1 MIRKLL
7 SAFSLGIF
15 VAGAAQVGYWPNDT
29 KGKDRSLYAVKNITL
44 YQDYRTKVENAV
56 LVFHEGKVVASGKVN
71 IPKNAVVID
80 GRGAFVYPS
89 FIDPYASIG
98 VEKAKRSEYNPG
110 STYLPT
116 DATSAA
122 YNDAV
127 KADTRAVST
136 FTNQGKDFQDYLN
149 QGFGSVLSFN
159 EDGIVRGSAVLIGL
173 GEGISSEKVIKED
186 AGFLLSL
193 NKGSSRQAYP
203 SSLVGSVALLRQLYL
218 DADWYSK
225 GGHLENKNTNLEAFN
240 RYRKLPT
247 IIETSEK
254 WDVLRADAIGDEAA
268 TQFVFVGSGNEYQRA
283 KEMKATNGT
292 FILPLEYPKPFQSQD
307 LMNVEDLDV
316 ADLKHWELAPY
327 NAVYMAKEKVPFAL
341 TMFKLKD
348 KNSFL
353 DKLRDLNRKGLSKE
367 EILQSLTEKPAQIL
381 QVSSLG
387 NLNKG
392 SMANFIIVSDDL
404 FMKESVIYE
413 NWVSGKQNIIN
424 RMPDT
429 DVRGDYQVQLNN
441 QTYDL
446 KIKGKITKPEAEIT
460 QNDKKG
466 KIKLAVADYK
476 MAMEVKLPNDSV
488 QNYRVMLPLT
498 DYKNRTGIAIDKD
511 GRNIPFTI
519 KYVKAFEPELKKDEK
534 SQTDEPGKIW
544 YPFSAFGAEQL
555 ASQQDY
561 LIKNA
566 TVWTNSAKGI
576 VKNADVKV
584 SKGKIIQVG
593 PGLSPGNATVI
604 DGSNLHLTSGIIDEH
619 THIGLARG
627 VNESGSNNSG
637 EVRMSD
643 AIDPDDVN
651 FYRQLA
657 GGVTSAQQLHGSA
670 NPIGGQASMVK
681 FKWGED
687 PKDMMFPGAKPYIKF
702 ALGENVKQSN
712 WGNNPNR
719 FPQSRGGVEQA
730 FDFWFT
736 RALEYEKEKSTNKN
750 YRKDLRLETMLEI
763 LKSNRFITCHSY
775 VQSEINMLMD
785 VADRFDFRV
794 QTFTHI
800 LEGYKVADKMKKHG
814 ANASTFSDWWAYK
827 EEVREAIPYNA
838 ALLLQA
844 GVNVAINSDD
854 AEMARRLNQEAGK
867 AVKYGNVPQ
876 EDAWKMVTLNPA
888 KMLQI
893 DHKVGSIE
901 PGKDADLVLWTD
913 NPLSI
918 YATVDKTF
926 VDGTLYFDAAQQQRK
941 DQMVKDEKNRI
952 IQKMLFSED
961 TGKGNTQSAEKKQRV
976 LYHCDT
982 LEGEEHESHS
992 H

>member
-1 MIRKLL
+1 MLKKLL
-7 SAFSLGIF
+7 SVVSVGII
-15 VAGAAQVGYWPNDT
+15 VSGSAQVGFWPNDT

-44 YQDYRTKVENAV
+44 YQDYRTKVDNAV
-56 LVFHEGKVVASGKVN
+56 LVFQEGKIVASGKVS

-80 GRGAFVYPS
+80 GHGAFVYPS
-89 FIDPYASIG
+89 FIDPYANIG
-98 VEKAKRSEYNPG
+98 VEKAKRNDYNPG

-127 KADTRAVST
+127 KADTRAVSS
-136 FTNQGKDFQDYLN
+136 FTNQSKDFQDYLK
-149 QGFGSVLSFN
+149 QGFGAALSFN
-159 EDGIVRGSAVLIGL
+159 EDGIVRGSAVLITL

-186 AGFLLSL
+186 AGLMLSFS
-193 NKGSSRQAYP
+193 KGSSRQAYP

-218 DADWYSK
+218 DADWYAKS
-225 GGHLENKNTNLEAFN
+225 GYLENKNTNLEAFN

-268 TQFVFVGSGNEYQRA
+268 TQFVFVGSGSEYQRA

-327 NAVYMAKEKVPFAL
+327 NAVYLAKEKVPFAL
-341 TMFKLKD
+341 TMSRLKD
-348 KNSFL
+348 KNAFL
-353 DKLRDLNRKGLSKE
+353 DRIRDLHKKGLSKE

-404 FMKESVIYE
+404 FTKESVIYE
-413 NWVSGKQNIIN
+413 NWVSGKQNIIT

-429 DVRGDYQVQLNN
+429 DVRGNYQVQFNN

-446 KIKGKITKPEAEIT
+446 KIKGKITKPEAEII

-466 KIKLAVADYK
+466 KAKLAVADYK
-476 MAMEVKLPNDSV
+476 MALELKLPNDTV
-488 QNYRVMLPLT
+488 QNYRLMLPLT
-498 DYKNRTGIAIDKD
+498 DYKNRTTVATDKD
-511 GRNIPFTI
+511 GRSIPVTI
-519 KYVKAFEPELKKDEK
+519 RFVKAFEPEAKKEEK
-534 SQTDEPGKIW
+534 AKTDEPGKIW
-544 YPFSAFGAEQL
+544 YPFSAFGAEAL
-555 ASQQDY
+555 PSQQDY

-576 VKNADVKV
+576 IKNADVKV
-584 SKGKIIQVG
+584 SKGKIVQVG
-593 PGLSPGNATVI
+593 TGLTSGNTTVI

-627 VNESGSNNSG
+627 VNEAGTNNSG

-657 GGVTSAQQLHGSA
+657 GGVTAAQQLHGSA
-670 NPIGGQASMVK
+670 NPVGGQSSMVK

-687 PKDMMFPGAKPYIKF
+687 PKNMLFPGAKPYIKF

-750 YRKDLRLETMLEI
+750 FRKDLRLETMLEI

-876 EDAWKMVTLNPA
+876 EEAWKMVTLNPA

-926 VDGTLYFDAAQQQRK
+926 VDGILYFDAAQQQRK

-961 TGKGNTQSAEKKQRV
+961 AGKGNTQSAEKKQRI

>member
-1 MIRKLL
+1 MLKKLL
-7 SAFSLGIF
+7 SVVSVGII
-15 VAGAAQVGYWPNDT
+15 VSGSAQVGFWPNDT
-29 KGKDRSLYAVKNITL
+29 KGKDRSVYAVKNITL
-44 YQDYRTKVENAV
+44 YQDYRTKVDNAV
-56 LVFHEGKVVASGKVN
+56 LVFQEGKIVASGKVSM
-71 IPKNAVVID
+71 PKNAVVID

-89 FIDPYASIG
+89 FIDPYANIG
-98 VEKAKRSEYNPG
+98 VEKAKRNDYNPG

-127 KADTRAVST
+127 KADTRAVSS
-136 FTNQGKDFQDYLN
+136 FTNQSKDFQDYLK
-149 QGFGSVLSFN
+149 QGFGAALSFN
-159 EDGIVRGSAVLIGL
+159 EDGIVRGSAVLITL

-186 AGFLLSL
+186 AGLMLSFS
-193 NKGSSRQAYP
+193 KGSSRQAYP

-218 DADWYSK
+218 DADWYAKS
-225 GGHLENKNTNLEAFN
+225 GYLENKNTNLEAFN

-268 TQFVFVGSGNEYQRA
+268 TQFVFVGSGTEYQRA

-327 NAVYMAKEKVPFAL
+327 NAVYLAKEKVPFAL
-341 TMFKLKD
+341 TMSRLKD
-348 KNSFL
+348 KNAFL
-353 DKLRDLNRKGLSKE
+353 DRIRDLHKKGLSKE

-404 FMKESVIYE
+404 FTKESVIYE
-413 NWVSGKQNIIN
+413 NWVSGKQNIIT

-429 DVRGDYQVQLNN
+429 DVRGNYQVQLNN

-446 KIKGKITKPEAEIT
+446 KIKGKITKPEAEII

-466 KIKLAVADYK
+466 KAKLAVADYK
-476 MAMEVKLPNDSV
+476 MALELKLPNDTV
-488 QNYRVMLPLT
+488 QNYRLMLPLT
-498 DYKNRTGIAIDKD
+498 DYKNRTTVATDKD
-511 GRNIPFTI
+511 GRSIPVTI
-519 KYVKAFEPELKKDEK
+519 RFVKAFEPEAKKEEK
-534 SQTDEPGKIW
+534 AKTDEPGKIW
-544 YPFSAFGAEQL
+544 YPFSAFGAEAL
-555 ASQQDY
+555 PTQQDY

-576 VKNADVKV
+576 IKNADVKV
-584 SKGKIIQVG
+584 SKGKIVQVG
-593 PGLSPGNATVI
+593 TGLSSGNTTVI

-627 VNESGSNNSG
+627 VNEAGTNNSG

-657 GGVTSAQQLHGSA
+657 GGVTAAQQLHGSA
-670 NPIGGQASMVK
+670 NPVGGQSSMVK

-687 PKDMMFPGAKPYIKF
+687 PKDMLFPGAKPYIKF

-750 YRKDLRLETMLEI
+750 FRKDLRLETMLEI

-876 EDAWKMVTLNPA
+876 EEAWKMVTLNPA

-926 VDGTLYFDAAQQQRK
+926 VDGILYFDAAQQQRK

-961 TGKGNTQSAEKKQRV
+961 AGKGNTQSAEKKQRI

-982 LEGEEHESHS
+982 LEGKEHESHS

>member
-56 LVFHEGKVVASGKVN
+56 LVFQEGKIVASGKVN

-127 KADTRAVST
+127 KADTRAVRT

-218 DADWYSK
+218 DADWYAKS
-225 GGHLENKNTNLEAFN
+225 GYLENKNTNLEAFN

-327 NAVYMAKEKVPFAL
+327 NAVYLAKEKVPFAL

-348 KNSFL
+348 KKSFL
-353 DKLRDLNRKGLSKE
+353 DKLRDLNKKGLSQE
-367 EILQSLTEKPAQIL
+367 EILQSITEKPAQIL

-534 SQTDEPGKIW
+534 AKTDEPGKIW

-576 VKNADVKV
+576 VKNTDVKV
-584 SKGKIIQVG
+584 SKGKITAVG
-593 PGLSPGNATVI
+593 TGLSAGNATVI

-670 NPIGGQASMVK
+670 NPVGGQASMVK

-750 YRKDLRLETMLEI
+750 FRKDLRLETMLEI

-785 VADRFDFRV
+785 VAERFDFRV

-926 VDGTLYFDAAQQQRK
+926 VDGTLYFDAAQQARK

-961 TGKGNTQSAEKKQRV
+961 AGKGNTQSAEKKQRV

>member
-1 MIRKLL
+1 MLKKLL
-7 SAFSLGIF
+7 SVVSVGII
-15 VAGAAQVGYWPNDT
+15 VSGSAQVGFWPNDT
-29 KGKDRSLYAVKNITL
+29 KGKDRSVYAVKNITL
-44 YQDYRTKVENAV
+44 YQDYRRKVDNAV
-56 LVFHEGKVVASGKVN
+56 LVFQEGKIVASGKVS

-89 FIDPYASIG
+89 FIDPYANIG
-98 VEKAKRSEYNPG
+98 VEKAKRNDYNPG

-127 KADTRAVST
+127 KADTRAVSS
-136 FTNQGKDFQDYLN
+136 FTNQSKDFQDYLK
-149 QGFGSVLSFN
+149 QGFGAALSFN
-159 EDGIVRGSAVLIGL
+159 EDGIVRGSAVLITL
-173 GEGISSEKVIKED
+173 GEGLSSEKVIKED
-186 AGFLLSL
+186 AGLMLSFS
-193 NKGSSRQAYP
+193 KGSSRQAYP

-218 DADWYSK
+218 DADWYAKS
-225 GGHLENKNTNLEAFN
+225 GYLENKNTNLEAFN

-268 TQFVFVGSGNEYQRA
+268 TQFVFVGSGTEYQRA

-327 NAVYMAKEKVPFAL
+327 NAVYLAKEKVPFAL
-341 TMFKLKD
+341 TMSRLKD
-348 KNSFL
+348 KNAFL
-353 DKLRDLNRKGLSKE
+353 DRIRDLHKKGLSKE

-404 FMKESVIYE
+404 FTKESVIYE
-413 NWVSGKQNIIN
+413 NWVSGKQNIIT

-441 QTYDL
+441 QTYDV
-446 KIKGKITKPEAEIT
+446 KIKGKITKPEAEII

-466 KIKLAVADYK
+466 KAKLAVADYK
-476 MAMEVKLPNDSV
+476 MALELKLPNDTV
-488 QNYRVMLPLT
+488 QNYRLMLPLT
-498 DYKNRTGIAIDKD
+498 DYKNRTTVATDKD
-511 GRNIPFTI
+511 GRSVPLTI
-519 KYVKAFEPELKKDEK
+519 RFVKAYEPEEKKEEK
-534 SQTDEPGKIW
+534 AKNDEPGKIW
-544 YPFSAFGAEQL
+544 YPFSAFGAEAL
-555 ASQQDY
+555 PTQQDY

-576 VKNADVKV
+576 IKNADVKV
-584 SKGKIIQVG
+584 SKGKIVQVG
-593 PGLSPGNATVI
+593 TGLSSGNTTVI

-627 VNESGSNNSG
+627 VNEAGTNNSG

-657 GGVTSAQQLHGSA
+657 GGVTAAQQLHGSA
-670 NPIGGQASMVK
+670 NPVGGQSSMVK

-687 PKDMMFPGAKPYIKF
+687 PKDMLFPGAKPYIKF

-750 YRKDLRLETMLEI
+750 FRKDLRLETMLEI

-876 EDAWKMVTLNPA
+876 EEAWKMVTLNPA

-893 DHKVGSIE
+893 DHRVGSIE

-926 VDGTLYFDAAQQQRK
+926 VDGILYFDAAQQQRK

-961 TGKGNTQSAEKKQRV
+961 AGKGNTQSAEKKQRI

-982 LEGEEHESHS
+982 LQGEEHESHS

>member
-56 LVFHEGKVVASGKVN
+56 LVFQEGKIVASGKVN

-127 KADTRAVST
+127 KADTRAVRT

-218 DADWYSK
+218 DADWYAKS
-225 GGHLENKNTNLEAFN
+225 GYLENKNTNLEAFN

-348 KNSFL
+348 KKSFL
-353 DKLRDLNRKGLSKE
+353 DKLRDLNKKGLSQE
-367 EILQSLTEKPAQIL
+367 EILQSITEKPAQIL

-413 NWVSGKQNIIN
+413 NWVFGKQNIIN

-534 SQTDEPGKIW
+534 AKTDEPGKIW

-576 VKNADVKV
+576 VKNTDVKV
-584 SKGKIIQVG
+584 SKGKITAVG
-593 PGLSPGNATVI
+593 TGLSAGNATVI

-670 NPIGGQASMVK
+670 NPVGGQASMVK

-750 YRKDLRLETMLEI
+750 FRKDLRLETMLEI

-785 VADRFDFRV
+785 VAERFDFRV

-800 LEGYKVADKMKKHG
+800 LEGYKVADKMKRHG

-926 VDGTLYFDAAQQQRK
+926 VDGILYFDAAQQQRK

-961 TGKGNTQSAEKKQRV
+961 AGKGNTQSAEKKQRV

>member
-1 MIRKLL
+1 MLKQFL
-7 SAFSLGIF
+7 SVLTISL
-15 VAGAAQVGYWPNDT
+15 VVSASAQVGYWPNDT
-29 KGKDRSLYAVKNITL
+29 KGKDHSLYAVKNITL
-44 YQDYRTKVENAV
+44 YQDYKTAVDNAV
-56 LVFHEGKVVASGKVN
+56 LVFQNGKIIASGKVI

-80 GRGAFVYPS
+80 GKGAYVYPS
-89 FIDPYASIG
+89 FIDPYASVG
-98 VEKAKRSEYNPG
+98 VEKAQRNTYDSG

-127 KADTRAVST
+127 KANTRAVNH
-136 FTNQGKDFQDYLN
+136 FTNQTKDYEDYLK

-159 EDGIVRGSAVLIGL
+159 EDGIVRGSAVLINL
-173 GEGISSEKVIKED
+173 GEGLATEKIIKED
-186 AGFLLSL
+186 TGLMLSFS
-193 NKGSSRQAYP
+193 KGSSKQAYP

-218 DADWYSK
+218 DAEWYAK
-225 GGHLENKNTNLEAFN
+225 NTNIENKNINLESFN
-240 RYRKLPT
+240 RFKKLPN
-247 IIETSEK
+247 IIETTEK
-254 WDVLRADAIGDEAA
+254 WDVLRADAIGDEAS

-292 FILPLEYPKPFQSQD
+292 FILPLDYPKPFQSQD
-307 LMNVEDLDV
+307 LMSVDDLDV

-327 NAVYMAKEKVPFAL
+327 NAVYLAKEKVPFAL
-341 TMFKLKD
+341 TMHKLKD
-348 KNSFL
+348 KNVFL
-353 DKLRDLNRKGLSKE
+353 DRIRDLNKKGLSKE

-381 QVSSLG
+381 QIPNIG

-392 SMANFIIVSDDL
+392 SMANFIMVSNDL
-404 FMKESVIYE
+404 FTKEAVIYE
-413 NWVSGKQNIIN
+413 NWVAGKQHIIN
-424 RMPDT
+424 KAPEN
-429 DVRGDYQVQLNN
+429 DVRGNYRIQLKN
-441 QTYDL
+441 QNYDL
-446 KIKGKITKPEAEIT
+446 KVKGKITKPDAEIT
-460 QNDKKG
+460 QGDKKG
-466 KIKLAVADYK
+466 KAKLAVADYK
-476 MAMEVKLPNDSV
+476 MAMDLTLPGDSL
-488 QNYRVMLPLT
+488 QSYRIILPLN
-498 DYKNRTGIAIDKD
+498 DYKNRTVIATDKD
-511 GRNIPFTI
+511 GNNLPATLTFVEAFT
-519 KYVKAFEPELKKDEK
+519 PEKKEDETFK
-534 SQTDEPGKIW
+534 MDEPGKIW
-544 YPFSAFGAEQL
+544 FPFSAFGSETL
-555 ASQQDY
+555 PTQQDFI
-561 LIKNA
+561 IKNA
-566 TVWTNSAKGI
+566 TVWTNTSKGI
-576 VKNADVKV
+576 SKNTDVKV
-584 SKGKIIQVG
+584 SKGKITQIG
-593 PGLSPGNATVI
+593 NGLSAGNARVI
-604 DGSNLHLTSGIIDEH
+604 DGTNLHLTNGIIDEH
-619 THIGLARG
+619 THVGIARG
-627 VNESGSNNSG
+627 VNEAGSNNSG

-643 AIDPDDVN
+643 AINPDDVN

-670 NPIGGQASMVK
+670 NPIGGQSSMVK
-681 FKWGED
+681 FKWGENANNLQ
-687 PKDMMFPGAKPYIKF
+687 FPEAKPYIKF

-736 RALEYEKEKSTNKN
+736 RALEYEKEKASNKN

-763 LKSNRFITCHSY
+763 LKSQRFITCHSY

-800 LEGYKVADKMKKHG
+800 LEGYKVADKMKEHG

-876 EDAWKMVTLNPA
+876 EEAWKMVTLNPA

-913 NPLSI
+913 NPLSV
-918 YATVDKTF
+918 YAKVDKTF
-926 VDGTLYFDAAQQQRK
+926 VDGVLYFDAAQQEAK
-941 DQMVKDEKNRI
+941 DKMVKDEKNRI
-952 IQKMLFSED
+952 IRKMLFSED
-961 TGKGNTQSAEKKQRV
+961 TGKGNTQSAEKKRNA

-982 LEGEEHESHS
+982 IEGEEHQHA

>member
-1 MIRKLL
+1 MIKNLL
-7 SAFSLGIF
+7 SAAALGM
-15 VAGAAQVGYWPNDT
+15 VVSTSAQVGFWPNDT
-29 KGKDRSLYAVKNITL
+29 KGKDRSVYAVKNITL
-44 YQDYRTKVENAV
+44 YQDYRTKVDNAV
-56 LVFHEGKVVASGKVN
+56 LVFQEGKIVASGKVS

-89 FIDPYASIG
+89 FIDPYANIG
-98 VEKAKRSEYNPG
+98 VEKAKRNDYNPG

-122 YNDAV
+122 YNDAI
-127 KADTRAVST
+127 KADTRAVSS
-136 FTNQGKDFQDYLN
+136 FTNQSKDFQDYLK
-149 QGFGSVLSFN
+149 QGFGAALSFN
-159 EDGIVRGSAVLIGL
+159 EDGIVRGSAVLITL

-186 AGFLLSL
+186 AGLMLSFS
-193 NKGSSRQAYP
+193 KGSSRQAYP

-218 DADWYSK
+218 DADWYAKS
-225 GGHLENKNTNLEAFN
+225 GYLENKNTNLEAFN

-268 TQFVFVGSGNEYQRA
+268 TQFVFVGSGTEYQRA

-327 NAVYMAKEKVPFAL
+327 NAVYLAKEKVPFAL
-341 TMFKLKD
+341 TMSRLKD
-348 KNSFL
+348 KNAFL
-353 DKLRDLNRKGLSKE
+353 DRIRDLHKKGLSKE

-404 FMKESVIYE
+404 FTKESVIYE
-413 NWVSGKQNIIN
+413 NWVSGKQNIIT

-446 KIKGKITKPEAEIT
+446 KIKGKITKPEAEII

-466 KIKLAVADYK
+466 KAKLAVADYK
-476 MAMEVKLPNDSV
+476 MALELKLPNDTV
-488 QNYRVMLPLT
+488 QNYRLILPLT
-498 DYKNRTGIAIDKD
+498 DYKNRTTVATDKD
-511 GRNIPFTI
+511 GRSIPVTI
-519 KYVKAFEPELKKDEK
+519 RFVKAFEPEAKKEEK
-534 SQTDEPGKIW
+534 AKTDEPGKIW
-544 YPFSAFGAEQL
+544 YPFSAFGAEAL
-555 ASQQDY
+555 PTQQDY

-576 VKNADVKV
+576 IKNADVKV
-584 SKGKIIQVG
+584 SKGKIVQVG
-593 PGLSPGNATVI
+593 TGLSSGNTTVI

-627 VNESGSNNSG
+627 VNEAGTNNSG

-657 GGVTSAQQLHGSA
+657 GGVTAAQQLHGSA
-670 NPIGGQASMVK
+670 NPVGGQSSMVK

-687 PKDMMFPGAKPYIKF
+687 PKNMLFPGAKPYIKF

-750 YRKDLRLETMLEI
+750 FRKDLRLETMLEI

-876 EDAWKMVTLNPA
+876 EEAWKMVTLNPA

-926 VDGTLYFDAAQQQRK
+926 VDGILYFDAAQQQRK

-961 TGKGNTQSAEKKQRV
+961 AGKGNTHCAEKKQRV

>member
-1 MIRKLL
+1 MLKKLL
-7 SAFSLGIF
+7 SVVSVGIM
-15 VAGAAQVGYWPNDT
+15 VSGSAQVGFWPNDT
-29 KGKDRSLYAVKNITL
+29 KGKDRSVYAVKNITL
-44 YQDYRTKVENAV
+44 YQDYRTKVDNAV
-56 LVFHEGKVVASGKVN
+56 LVFQEGKIVASGKVS

-89 FIDPYASIG
+89 FIDPYANIG
-98 VEKAKRSEYNPG
+98 VEKAKRNDYNPG

-122 YNDAV
+122 YNDAI
-127 KADTRAVST
+127 KADTRAVSS
-136 FTNQGKDFQDYLN
+136 FTNQSKDFQDYLK
-149 QGFGSVLSFN
+149 QGFGAALSFN
-159 EDGIVRGSAVLIGL
+159 EDGIVRGSAVLITL
-173 GEGISSEKVIKED
+173 GEGLSSEKVIKED
-186 AGFLLSL
+186 AGLMLSFS
-193 NKGSSRQAYP
+193 KGSSRQAYP

-218 DADWYSK
+218 DADWYAKS
-225 GGHLENKNTNLEAFN
+225 GYLENKNTNLEAFN

-268 TQFVFVGSGNEYQRA
+268 TQFVFVGSGTEYQRA

-327 NAVYMAKEKVPFAL
+327 NAVYLAKEKVPFAL
-341 TMFKLKD
+341 TMSRLKD
-348 KNSFL
+348 KNAFL
-353 DKLRDLNRKGLSKE
+353 DRIRDLHKKGLSKE

-392 SMANFIIVSDDL
+392 SMANFIIVSNDL
-404 FMKESVIYE
+404 FTKESVIYE
-413 NWVSGKQNIIN
+413 NWVSGKQNIIT

-446 KIKGKITKPEAEIT
+446 KIKGKITKPEAEII

-466 KIKLAVADYK
+466 KAKLAVADYK
-476 MAMEVKLPNDSV
+476 MALELKLPNDTV
-488 QNYRVMLPLT
+488 QNYRLMLPMT
-498 DYKNRTGIAIDKD
+498 DYKNRTTVATDKD
-511 GRNIPFTI
+511 GRSIPVTI
-519 KYVKAFEPELKKDEK
+519 RFVKAFEPEAKKEEK
-534 SQTDEPGKIW
+534 AKKDEPGKIW
-544 YPFSAFGAEQL
+544 YPFSAFGAEAL
-555 ASQQDY
+555 PTQQDY

-576 VKNADVKV
+576 IKNADVKV
-584 SKGKIIQVG
+584 SKGKIVQVG
-593 PGLSPGNATVI
+593 TGLSSGNTTVI

-627 VNESGSNNSG
+627 VNEAGTNNSG

-657 GGVTSAQQLHGSA
+657 GGVTAAQQLHGSA
-670 NPIGGQASMVK
+670 NPVGGQSSMVK

-687 PKDMMFPGAKPYIKF
+687 PKDMLFPGAKPYIKF

-750 YRKDLRLETMLEI
+750 FRKDLRLETMLEI

-876 EDAWKMVTLNPA
+876 EEAWKMVTLNPA

-893 DHKVGSIE
+893 DHRVGSIE

-926 VDGTLYFDAAQQQRK
+926 VDGILYFDAAQQQRK

-961 TGKGNTQSAEKKQRV
+961 AGKGNTQSAEKKQRV